1 MAKPKEDFEDYQVQK
16 EKNEQAFREILRLA
30 RPDVFSLMEQLDE
43 SSINWWVVSKVIR
56 QLALMSIG
64 TGYGQ
69 VTIQIENGKVTF
81 IRGEESN
88 RVNEPLIQAKTDE
101 LSPGE

>member
-1 MAKPKEDFEDYQVQK
+1 MAKQKPDIQDYHVQK
-16 EKNEQAFREILRLA
+16 EQNEKAFREILRLA
-30 RPDVFSLMEQLDE
+30 RPDIFSLMEQLDE
-43 SSINWWVVSKVIR
+43 SQINWWVIAKVIR

-88 RVNEPLIQAKTDE
+88 RVNEPLLQPKTDE
-101 LSPGE
+101 LGPNL